1 MQDCC
6 RLAFHPLHNPIIHP
20 SYCGHTVDWALLQIA
35 DKEESVASVQKP
47 DDVFDQLTEDFQI
60 SESRSRLSVYTS
72 ETPETTET
80 NYYDYYQEVE
90 VTTNINSR
98 EFQDDFSK
106 PERRPKV
113 IRNEK
118 HNESQNILIK
128 NLETKDQTE
137 APTAEGSLKGEKSNL
152 WVFTW

>member
-1 MQDCC
+1 M
-6 RLAFHPLHNPIIHP
+6 
-20 SYCGHTVDWALLQIA
+20 
-35 DKEESVASVQKP
+35 
-47 DDVFDQLTEDFQI
+47 
-60 SESRSRLSVYTS
+60 SVYTSDTS

-80 NYYDYYQEVE
+80 NYDYYQFDY
-90 VTTNINSR
+90 TTTINSR

-118 HNESQNILIK
+118 HDDDERQNILIK

-137 APTAEGSLKGEKSNL
+137 ATIAEGLLKGEKSTRSCFDFLLFHN
-152 WVFTW
+152 F